1 MTDASGNEV
10 LDLRAEWL
18 PRNVYGEEDYVR
30 RIDAL
35 RYRRF
40 YGSPEN
46 ERTGILRYTK
56 VVNDL
61 IDLTDIPPPR
71 SEWEAARL
79 LSFCWSLDRSY
90 ETLAG
95 AAAHREEGEAP
106 SAEMLGALS
115 YALARG
121 VAEGLALSSGAE
133 AALGELGIRR

>member
-1 MTDASGNEV
+1 
-10 LDLRAEWL
+10 
-18 PRNVYGEEDYVR
+18 
-30 RIDAL
+30 L

-56 VVNDL
+56 VVNALLDVS
-61 IDLTDIPPPR
+61 DVPPPR

-90 ETLAG
+90 ETLAE
-95 AAAHREEGEAP
+95 AAARRAEGQAP

-121 VAEGLALSSGAE
+121 VAEGLTLSSGE
-133 AALGELGIRR
+133 DAALRELGIRM